1 MRNLTSSVGM
11 LERVTRSVSWDTKCA
26 IFLTL
31 PESMIDVVMISNGTT
46 DASLML
52 IVSLER
58 ST

>member
-1 MRNLTSSVGM
+1 MGHKVRH
-11 LERVTRSVSWDTKCA
+11 
-26 IFLTL
+26 FLTL